1 MQKIRRKFCPSCLRL
16 DKSVHLVTTSGRN
29 VQWRVAVVVDYVGV
43 CTGPQDHRQGVLQ
56 RCHRC
61 QDSFLL
67 LVDLAV
73 ARNCCVDRCV
83 SLTIRDISCCPLSTC
98 CQKKSIAIKQRDWKP
113 CRGETELLL
122 YGRPQLLCGEGFDQR
137 CPGWKLFLKREFE
150 KTCLMKNIWI
160 RLNTNLIQEKRF
172 NWTKQFDESKCTA
185 SGFRLCK
192 KTDQGGLLNEKKVL
206 YTHYSEKNK
215 ITKNIV
221 PNSSNKAKSLT
232 SDLHLW
238 IRFCAH

>member
-1 MQKIRRKFCPSCLRL
+1 MSVFAPDLKITARASCK
-16 DKSVHLVTTSGRN
+16 DVI
-29 VQWRVAVVVDYVGV
+29 VVKI
-43 CTGPQDHRQGVLQ
+43 L
-56 RCHRC
+56 
-61 QDSFLL
+61 
-67 LVDLAV
+67 
-73 ARNCCVDRCV
+73 
-83 SLTIRDISCCPLSTC
+83 SCCKLTLQLPETAAWTDVFPSPSGTSVAAP
-98 CQKKSIAIKQRDWKP
+98 CQKKSIAVKQSDWKP

-150 KTCLMKNIWI
+150 KTCLTKNIWI